1 MAAVA
6 TVDVKS
12 ARSKGLRAREVC
24 CHGSDGRLPGAT
36 SAYKRALKYTA
47 SYFTFFN
54 LRYHIAAR
62 VT

>member
-1 MAAVA
+1 MPAIV
-6 TVDVKS
+6 TVNVKS
-12 ARSKGLRAREVC
+12 ASSKALRTREVC